1 MTYLISGEDN
11 LLQKE
16 IDDILEKE
24 KDVSIIKYDMSI
36 SSLTNVI
43 EDINTINLF
52 ACKKVLIV
60 DNMELVL
67 DYDNLLKYL
76 DNQNESILILLYHKM
91 IDKRSVIFKNISQK
105 VKIID
110 TTDNMD
116 FISFI
121 KKELNGYKISKIDML
136 LLQDYCSNNYFR
148 LKEEIKKLKMYKYE
162 EKNITK
168 EDIKH
173 IVVKGFVKYIF
184 DFLNEIKTG
193 NKKMLFDIYDELIN
207 NNEDEL
213 RLISSLFNNFK
224 QLYKVKILSKTLPDD
239 EIMSI
244 MNIKHPY
251 RLQKLKEQS
260 YKFSEKELLQ
270 KIFDLGNLDIKIKSG
285 KVDKKIGF
293 ETFLAKL

>member
-1 MTYLISGEDN
+1 MTYLIFGEDN

-36 SSLTNVI
+36 SSLANVM

-52 ACKKVLIV
+52 TCKKVLIV
-60 DNMELVL
+60 DNMEQVV
-67 DYDNLLKYL
+67 DYDCLLKYL
-76 DNQNESILILLYHKM
+76 DNQNENILILLYHKM
-91 IDKRSVIFKNISQK
+91 IDKRSVIFKSISQK

-110 TTDNMD
+110 TYNID

-121 KKELNGYKISKIDML
+121 KKELSDYKISKIDML

-168 EDIKH
+168 DDIKH
-173 IVVKGFVKYIF
+173 LVVKGFDKNIF

-224 QLYKVKILSKTLPDD
+224 QLYKVKILSKTLLDD

-244 MNIKHPY
+244 MSIKHPY

-270 KIFDLGNLDIKIKSG
+270 KIFELGNLDIKIKSG
-285 KVDKKIGF
+285 KIDKKIGF